1 MKSFV
6 RYGGAECF
14 ENVEVQYQTGQRATL
29 TIFHDGEEFEK
40 VDLESIE
47 SEAEMIQMMVDK
59 NFHWKSPEL
68 VQMIRQIG
76 REEKQK
82 EEEERNERIEEAKR
96 KMEAFRQKKLEEKL
110 AKEKAGEL

>member
-1 MKSFV
+1 M
-6 RYGGAECF
+6 
-14 ENVEVQYQTGQRATL
+14 

-47 SEAEMIQMMVDK
+47 TEAEMIQMMVDK
-59 NFHWKSPEL
+59 NFRWKSPEL

-82 EEEERNERIEEAKR
+82 EEEERNERMEEAKR
-96 KMEAFRQKKLEEKL
+96 KMEAFRKKKLEEKL